1 MLHQLS
7 VHVPDPHSSLDV
19 LLLQELLTTLHHLV
33 RVGFRQPSCLCKT
46 LHQADSQV
54 ELRHLVCSAAS
65 LHQELVRLS
74 QSPDRLF
81 VIAVLVDLDL
91 GAGIVEGRQLVVR
104 LCLGI
109 ESDNLL
115 HNLRVVVPVQA
126 LHIICSKDVDLW
138 LARRASKEGNFL
150 RVATLQQALH
160 CLHLVPSLG
169 EFLARELE
177 GPLLLA
183 QLRHAQQQVGAGRG
197 VHRGLVRSHAL
208 GHVVRHL
215 HVVLT
220 AQVHST
226 LELLRDREQVH
237 GLVVLL
243 VLHEEFRAA
252 SQHLGV
258 AVSIEV
264 VRDLAKRIEQLGLE
278 AKLQSA
284 RDIARLLVQSDSP
297 GELLILLVIP
307 CGLIHVGRGGGQ
319 SETHQ
324 VVLHVVLLRQAKSV
338 LHSSSGSKIV
348 DSFLDLALLLEVPSQ
363 VVARGLVSALVTDLH
378 GLLNVL
384 VETSN
389 AN

>member
-1 MLHQLS
+1 
-7 VHVPDPHSSLDV
+7 
-19 LLLQELLTTLHHLV
+19 
-33 RVGFRQPSCLCKT
+33 
-46 LHQADSQV
+46 
-54 ELRHLVCSAAS
+54 
-65 LHQELVRLS
+65 
-74 QSPDRLF
+74 
-81 VIAVLVDLDL
+81 
-91 GAGIVEGRQLVVR
+91 
-104 LCLGI
+104 
-109 ESDNLL
+109 
-115 HNLRVVVPVQA
+115 
-126 LHIICSKDVDLW
+126 
-138 LARRASKEGNFL
+138 
-150 RVATLQQALH
+150 
-160 CLHLVPSLG
+160 
-169 EFLARELE
+169 
-177 GPLLLA
+177 
-183 QLRHAQQQVGAGRG
+183 
-197 VHRGLVRSHAL
+197 
-208 GHVVRHL
+208 
-215 HVVLT
+215 
-220 AQVHST
+220 
-226 LELLRDREQVH
+226 VH